1 MQMDHS
7 KVSIIFPV
15 KNEGSNVKNTLT
27 SLFSTDTSIDY
38 EVIIVDD
45 ASEDRCCDFLEQSHF
60 KSKVKL
66 IRTEG
71 VGPSVARNIGAENA
85 KFNYLMF
92 CDAHLSF
99 EPYWIDKLLTTLRV
113 DMTDVV
119 CPAIAS
125 MDDPKIVGY
134 GQTLNSSLRIQW
146 HKKKPCLFNTAIIP
160 GGCFLIKRDVFFKV
174 GGFETGFKTWG
185 HEDVELSIKLWL
197 FGYRCSCEPAV
208 TIKHLFRKSH
218 PYKVDYDGVYYNL
231 LRMAYLHFNQDR
243 IKKTKELIIHRSPKK
258 IENLVLKDGVEQ
270 RRKKYFQSRSF
281 NDEWFFKHFNI
292 HF

>member
-1 MQMDHS
+1 MDHT

-15 KNEGSNVKNTLT
+15 KNEGVNVKNTLT
-27 SLFSTDTSIDY
+27 SLFSTNTSIDY

-45 ASEDRCCDFLEQSHF
+45 ASEDRCCDFIEKSHF
-60 KSKVKL
+60 KNKVKL
-66 IRTEG
+66 IKTEG

-85 KFNYLMF
+85 ASDYLLF

-99 EPYWIDKLLTTLRV
+99 EPFWIDKLLTPLRLN
-113 DMTDVV
+113 MSDVV

-146 HKKKPCLFNTAIIP
+146 HKKKPMLFNTAVIP
-160 GGCFLIKRDVFFKV
+160 GGCFLIKRDAFFKV
-174 GGFETGFKTWG
+174 GGFETGFRTWG

-197 FGYRCSCEPAV
+197 FGYRCSCEPSV

-231 LRMAYLHFNQDR
+231 LRMAYLHFNEAR
-243 IKKTKELIIHRSPKK
+243 IKKTKDLIVHRSAKK
-258 IENLVLKDGVEQ
+258 IDRLVLKDGVEQ
-270 RRKKYFQSRSF
+270 RRNKYLKSRAF
-281 NDEWFFKHFNI
+281 NDEWYFKHFNI
-292 HF
+292 PF